1 MPLFA
6 KARHFL
12 RNLFSRRGVDADLH
26 QEVHA
31 HLEMLTE
38 ENQREGMSQEEAQR
52 AARIELGGIEQV
64 KEQVR
69 EQRLGNW
76 LHSIYSD
83 CCYGLRQLRQSPGF
97 TAVAILTLALGI
109 GANAAIFSLI
119 STFLLRPLPI
129 RHPEQ
134 VFAIHQGKQN
144 DSSYSQQISYPNYKD
159 IRDRNQSLSDL
170 AVFRFD
176 PMSLSHNGSNERV
189 WGYLVSANYFDLLG
203 VKPLLG
209 RVFLPEEGITPN
221 ARPVVV
227 MTYGCWRRRFAGN
240 PAIVGSSIHI
250 NGHPFTVVGVAPP
263 DFTGT
268 ETVFMPEF
276 WVPSMMEG
284 WIESCC
290 GLDGR
295 GNGSW
300 FGLGRLK
307 PRVAEQ
313 QAQAEL
319 NSVAEQL
326 GREYPGIDQGMT
338 LPMSRPG
345 LIVPEFRTAFIAF
358 TGALMLTVALVLTI
372 ACTNLASLLLAR
384 ASQRRKEIA
393 VRMAIGASR
402 FRLARQLLTES
413 LMLSAI
419 GAALGLALGVVLM
432 RLAQAALPSAD
443 FALTLDLRLD
453 WRVVS
458 FITLLALLT
467 GTGFGLVPALY
478 ASRADVVAA
487 LKDDLGGG
495 RRRMG
500 LRNVIVVLQVSLSCV
515 LLITAGLTVR
525 SLQHTES
532 LGPGFD
538 PNHALTMSVDLGL
551 QGHDEKKGQRFY
563 QQLLERAR
571 SLPEVEAAGLI
582 RSLPLGLDY
591 STTGVYPDGK
601 PQPRPQDLP
610 IADYENIS
618 PGYFAAM
625 GIPLMA
631 GRDFTDRDTE
641 KSPGV
646 AIVNETLAEQFWPGQ
661 NPIGKRL
668 HSGNTGDST
677 LEVVGIAKNGKYQSL
692 GEIPGLMIYYP
703 VSQVYTSSAALV
715 VRSTADPKS
724 LIARV
729 RNEVTQLDPALP
741 VYEVKTLN
749 QHMRLPLLPLHA
761 GAIAVGSFGFLAMI
775 LAAIGIYG
783 VMAYSVA
790 QRTQEIGIRMALGA
804 RTVDVWRMVLRQG
817 LILTAIGMACGLL
830 CAAALSKVVASLLYG
845 VSATDPL
852 AFCLSSLLLAVV
864 ALAACFLPARR
875 ATKVDPVTAIKC
887 L

>member
-1 MPLFA
+1 
-6 KARHFL
+6 
-12 RNLFSRRGVDADLH
+12 
-26 QEVHA
+26 
-31 HLEMLTE
+31 
-38 ENQREGMSQEEAQR
+38 
-52 AARIELGGIEQV
+52 
-64 KEQVR
+64 
-69 EQRLGNW
+69 
-76 LHSIYSD
+76 
-83 CCYGLRQLRQSPGF
+83 
-97 TAVAILTLALGI
+97 
-109 GANAAIFSLI
+109 
-119 STFLLRPLPI
+119 
-129 RHPEQ
+129 
-134 VFAIHQGKQN
+134 
-144 DSSYSQQISYPNYKD
+144 
-159 IRDRNQSLSDL
+159 
-170 AVFRFD
+170 
-176 PMSLSHNGSNERV
+176 
-189 WGYLVSANYFDLLG
+189 
-203 VKPLLG
+203 
-209 RVFLPEEGITPN
+209 
-221 ARPVVV
+221 
-227 MTYGCWRRRFAGN
+227 MTYGCWRRRFASN
-240 PAIVGSSIHI
+240 PNIVGSSIHI

-276 WVPSMMEG
+276 WVPAMMEA

-290 GLDGR
+290 GLEGR

-300 FGLGRLK
+300 LGLGRLK
-307 PRVAEQ
+307 PGLTAQ

-319 NSVAEQL
+319 NTVGEQL
-326 GREYPGIDQGMT
+326 GREFPGTDQGMT
-338 LPMSRPG
+338 LRLSRPG
-345 LIVPEFRTAFIAF
+345 LVLPELRTAFITF
-358 TGALMLTVALVLTI
+358 TGALMLTVALVLAV

-419 GAALGLALGVVLM
+419 GAALGLVVGVVLM
-432 RLAQAALPSAD
+432 RLAQASLPSAD
-443 FALTLDLRLD
+443 FALTLDLRMD

-458 FITLLALLT
+458 FITSLALLT
-467 GTGFGLVPALY
+467 GIGFGLVPALY
-478 ASRADVVAA
+478 ASRADVVAV
-487 LKDDLGGG
+487 LKDDLTGG
-495 RRRMG
+495 RRRLW
-500 LRNVIVVLQVSLSCV
+500 LRSVIVVLQVSLSCV

-551 QGHDEKKGQRFY
+551 QGYDRARAENFY
-563 QQLLERAR
+563 RQLLERTRAL
-571 SLPEVEAAGLI
+571 SEVQAAGLI

-591 STTGVYPDGK
+591 STTAVYPDGK
-601 PQPRPQDLP
+601 PEPRAQDMPL
-610 IADYENIS
+610 ADYESIS

-625 GIPLMA
+625 GIPLLA
-631 GRDFTDRDTE
+631 GRDFSNRDME

-703 VSQVYTSSAALV
+703 LSQNYTSNAALV
-715 VRSTADPKS
+715 VRTSADPKS
-724 LIARV
+724 LIPTV
-729 RNEVTQLDPALP
+729 RNEVAQLDPTLP

-749 QHMRLPLLPLHA
+749 EFMRLPLFPLHA

-804 RTVDVWRMVLRQG
+804 RTLDVWKMVLRQG
-817 LILTAIGMACGLL
+817 LILTGIGMACGLL
-830 CAAALSKVVASLLYG
+830 CAAALSKIIASLLYG
-845 VSATDPL
+845 VSSTDPV
-852 AFCLSSLLLAVV
+852 AFLLSSLLLAAV

-875 ATKVDPVTAIKC
+875 ATKVDPVIAIKC